1 MKKNAKNRTTF
12 NKIWSIL
19 SWISLNAS
27 RARRLLGASSMLASK
42 ISLNS
47 SLIPGNFSFA
57 AAIILLFSLNPISPA
72 PKLLA
77 LVLNQLHVIVKITK
91 KTKVNA
97 FLGFC
102 FKYHVKGAVTADL
115 KAKFG
120 KYINYFFYKKKGEK
134 YERIMNGVCFC
145 GPGKWPKLIDEIWL
159 LLFSLLSFSF
169 SFFYWVVE
177 DAVWVG
183 DACFQSSNFYLQFLD
198 FVLINI
204 WVP

>member
-120 KYINYFFYKKKGEK
+120 KYINYIFFFKKKKRRKIWTYHEW
-134 YERIMNGVCFC
+134 CLFLWT
-145 GPGKWPKLIDEIWL
+145 GKVAKTYRRDLTFIIFFVIFFFFLFLLGRWRCRLSGRCLLSKFK
-159 LLFSLLSFSF
+159 LLF
-169 SFFYWVVE
+169 
-177 DAVWVG
+177 AVSR
-183 DACFQSSNFYLQFLD
+183 FRFN
-198 FVLINI
+198 
-204 WVP
+204 

>member
-57 AAIILLFSLNPISPA
+57 AAIILLFPLNPINPA

-120 KYINYFFYKKKGEK
+120 KYINYIFFLKKGEK

-145 GPGKWPKLIDEIWL
+145 GPGKWPKLIDEVWL